1 MSSGSDS
8 SDTEEL
14 NLAQISYNK
23 LMYDSLEAYQHG
35 DLPETIRLYNLALGT
50 LTNAKKDARK
60 MCLLKTNLGIVLYQN
75 NEYKKGVETLEEA
88 LILIKA
94 QNPKADY
101 YLPLLIKNL
110 VGRVFIGHYF
120 FINLIRLICVLYTSL

>member
-1 MSSGSDS
+1 MDNIHTQMSSGSDS
-8 SDTEEL
+8 SDNEEL

-35 DLPETIRLYNLALGT
+35 DLAETIRLYNLALGT
-50 LTNAKKDARK
+50 LTTAKKDARK

-88 LILIKA
+88 LILIKS
-94 QNPKADY
+94 QNPKAQY
-101 YLPLLIKNL
+101 YMPLLVKNL
-110 VGRVFIGHYF
+110 VILLFKLENNYCYF
-120 FINLIRLICVLYTSL
+120 Y